1 MSLGDSTYGVS
12 SVETTDRENGVV
24 AQADAVTTTRPEAA
38 PAEPVAS
45 REDDASYM
53 HQGPAADLG
62 DDAGGENR
70 RDEDGAGYYSESG
83 DGDYSWADPAVH
95 TQGMSRTEYATY
107 MHNGLAAGRDGHDT
121 GDDGDDPEGI
131 GLQVG
136 SGPEVREG
144 DPAVHAQGTTRTEY
158 AIDMRNGLAAGVDES
173 TFAGS
178 AVDDG
183 SSEEPETSDAGTEA
197 SQLQGTGQMPADL
210 NPAGQATEL
219 ATRYDAS
226 PMPRE
231 SANGEAAGAKADAP
245 ANLDTRQEQQVAE
258 PVTQVT
264 PPDPATSDSGSLPHD
279 NSESGTDTTYRSVPA
294 QADASQQA
302 PGDQGA
308 PKNDNPDTQI
318 DVVQL
323 TPADRTLGDT
333 TPTGIGLKP
342 TGEQLG
348 QLEDDSKSHLE
359 KLRRNIFDRADD
371 ISDAA
376 DEHGGTLGHLFE
388 RPPTGAYT
396 EVPSTPHHVPDHQEQ
411 GVDGGH
417 LASAG
422 LVVGVLGF
430 ELFRRVKDRLE
441 AGRN

>member
-1 MSLGDSTYGVS
+1 MSLGDSTYSVS
-12 SVETTDRENGVV
+12 SVETTDSEIGVV
-24 AQADAVTTTRPEAA
+24 ARADAVTTARPEAA
-38 PAEPVAS
+38 PAEPVVS
-45 REDDASYM
+45 REDDAEYM
-53 HQGPAADLG
+53 HQGPGTDLGDG
-62 DDAGGENR
+62 DDAGGEDR
-70 RDEDGAGYYSESG
+70 RDEDGAGYHSESG
-83 DGDYSWADPAVH
+83 DGDYSWADPAVQA
-95 TQGMSRTEYATY
+95 QGMSRAEYASD
-107 MHNGLAAGRDGHDT
+107 MHNGLAAGRDGHDS

-136 SGPEVREG
+136 SGPGVREG

-158 AIDMRNGLAAGVDES
+158 AIDMRNGPAVGGDDS

-183 SSEEPETSDAGTEA
+183 SSGEPETSDAGTEA

-219 ATRYDAS
+219 ATRDDAS
-226 PMPRE
+226 PIPRE
-231 SANGEAAGAKADAP
+231 AANGEAAGAKADAP
-245 ANLDTRQEQQVAE
+245 ANLDTRQEQQLAE
-258 PVTQVT
+258 PITQAQH
-264 PPDPATSDSGSLPHD
+264 PDRTASDSGSLPHD
-279 NSESGTDTTYRSVPA
+279 NSEPGTDATGQSVTA

-302 PGDQGA
+302 PWDHGA
-308 PKNDNPDTQI
+308 PENDNPDTQI

-323 TPADRTLGDT
+323 APADRTLGDT

-348 QLEDDSKSHLE
+348 EMEDDSKSHLE

-388 RPPTGAYT
+388 RPPTGTHT
-396 EVPSTPHHVPDHQEQ
+396 EVPNDLQ
-411 GVDGGH
+411 
-417 LASAG
+417 
-422 LVVGVLGF
+422 
-430 ELFRRVKDRLE
+430 
-441 AGRN
+441 